1 MKHILLAVGLYLTIG
16 ISAVQAITV
25 EGVSIEDK
33 TIVGGQALIL
43 NGAGVRSKFFFDI
56 YIGALYLPTNAQSA
70 QVVLDM
76 KGNKRVLMH
85 FLYDEVSK
93 DKLVT
98 GWNEGF
104 ENNSKDLSGL
114 QARLNQ
120 FNNFF
125 QDMKKGDVVS
135 FDFTDNGNTTV
146 VINGKVAGSIEGVDF
161 QQALLSVWLGDEPA
175 DDDLK
180 EAMLGE
186 D

>member
-1 MKHILLAVGLYLTIG
+1 MGVNAAHAVDI
-16 ISAVQAITV
+16 
-25 EGVSIEDK
+25 EGVQVADK
-33 TIVGGQALIL
+33 VMLGEQSLVL

-56 YIGALYLPTNAQSA
+56 YIGALYLPTKTESA
-70 QVVLDM
+70 QAAVDM

-120 FNNFF
+120 FNNFS
-125 QDMKKGDVVS
+125 K
-135 FDFTDNGNTTV
+135 
-146 VINGKVAGSIEGVDF
+146 I
-161 QQALLSVWLGDEPA
+161 
-175 DDDLK
+175 
-180 EAMLGE
+180 
-186 D
+186 